1 MYGIY
6 VLGDPLSAPNTH
18 SLRGSLGAF
27 KCAECAP
34 KLVYFYFSSG
44 NFRVILLSDTL
55 NTSG

>member
-44 NFRVILLSDTL
+44 NFRVILLSDTVEM
-55 NTSG
+55 